1 MFSEARVDKVGAEPL
16 APLLLNLLSLIQR
29 SQSYTILCLVLPK
42 NSRFRSVQNK
52 FNRTDHRFKHWSQK
66 DWKH

>member
-42 NSRFRSVQNK
+42 NSRFRLVENK
-52 FNRTDHRFKHWSQK
+52 FD
-66 DWKH
+66 